1 MDNLPINITDL
12 ALIALLVISGLLA
25 FSRGFVREVLSILAW
40 VVSFVVA
47 LQFYPRLSPY
57 VLRYIE
63 SEQIATAIAFGAI
76 FVVSLVVLWVV
87 SSAISR
93 RVQNSDV
100 GALDRSLGFLFGL
113 LRGAVIVSLLYLL
126 LLQFLPPR
134 EHPAWL
140 REARAIPMIEY
151 GTNLLIEAAPEHI
164 SAGLQSAEDIGRA
177 ATGNI
182 QQLLNAGGALK
193 GVDVQKVYS
202 QWQQLSATQQQKLL
216 QQLSPDKQRQ
226 LQQMLQQSESGTDS
240 GGDTGYKSSER
251 QGLERLLRTR
261 NAE

>member
-12 ALIALLVISGLLA
+12 ALIALLLISGLLA

-47 LQFYPRLSPY
+47 LQFYPQLSPY
-57 VLRYIE
+57 VQRYVD
-63 SEQIATAIAFGAI
+63 SEQIANAVAIGGI
-76 FVVSLVVLWVV
+76 FIVSLVVLWVI

-93 RVQNSDV
+93 RVQNSEV

-126 LLQFLPPR
+126 LVQFLPPR
-134 EHPAWL
+134 EHPDWL
-140 REARAIPMIEY
+140 REARAMPLIEY
-151 GTNLLIEAAPEHI
+151 GADLLVEAAPEHI
-164 SAGLQSAEDIGRA
+164 SSGLQSAEDIGRA
-177 ATGNI
+177 ATSNI
-182 QQLLNAGGALK
+182 QQLLGAGTALQ
-193 GVDVQKVYS
+193 GIDLQKVHQ
-202 QWQQLSATQQQKLL
+202 QWQQLSAAQQQRLL
-216 QQLSPDKQRQ
+216 QQLTPEKRRQ
-226 LQQMLQQSESGTDS
+226 LQLLLQQNESGTDS
-240 GGDTGYKSSER
+240 GADTGYKSSER

>member
-12 ALIALLVISGLLA
+12 ALIALLLISGLLA

-47 LQFYPRLSPY
+47 LQFYPQLSPY
-57 VLRYIE
+57 VQRYIE
-63 SEQIATAIAFGAI
+63 SQQIADAIAMGAI
-76 FVVSLVVLWVV
+76 FIVSLVILWVI

-93 RVQNSDV
+93 RVQNSEV

-126 LLQFLPPR
+126 LVQFLPPR

-140 REARAIPMIEY
+140 REARAMPLIEY
-151 GTNLLIEAAPEHI
+151 GANLLIEAAPEHI

-177 ATGNI
+177 ASSNI
-182 QQLLNAGGALK
+182 QQLLDAGNALQ
-193 GVDVQKVYS
+193 GVDLQKVYS

-216 QQLSPDKQRQ
+216 QQLPPEKRRQ
-226 LQQMLQQSESGTDS
+226 LQLMLQQSESGTDS
-240 GGDTGYKSSER
+240 GADTGYKSSER